1 MTAGA
6 GEADLA
12 LLERDLRAQGGLLG
26 GAVRPPGSERA
37 GADGSHDPGL
47 GALAAAGPRAAGRE
61 KEYELLVELIREGYL
76 LHYGS
81 SRALLCEDPD
91 LELLAGDQLYA
102 LGLIRLAGL
111 GDLDAVSELADVIS
125 LTAQAHAA
133 GDPALAEAVWRAG
146 ATAVGWGA
154 SAAHWAAKE
163 SARAG
168 EPDARERL
176 DAVNPPGEVGDVAR
190 GR

>member
-61 KEYELLVELIREGYL
+61 QEYALLVELIREGYL
-76 LHYGS
+76 LHYGEGRVVAS
-81 SRALLCEDPD
+81 EDLD
-91 LELLAGDQLYA
+91 LRLLAGDQLYA
-102 LGLIRLAGL
+102 LGLLRLARL
-111 GDLDAVSELADVIS
+111 GDLEAVRELADVIS
-125 LTAQAHAA
+125 LCAQAHAA
-133 GDPALAEAVWRAG
+133 GDPALAEAVWSAG
-146 ATAVGWGA
+146 ARAIGWGA
-154 SAAHWAAKE
+154 DAAHESAKAAARGGAPDAAE
-163 SARAG
+163 RLRARARAG
-168 EPDARERL
+168 R
-176 DAVNPPGEVGDVAR
+176 
-190 GR
+190 